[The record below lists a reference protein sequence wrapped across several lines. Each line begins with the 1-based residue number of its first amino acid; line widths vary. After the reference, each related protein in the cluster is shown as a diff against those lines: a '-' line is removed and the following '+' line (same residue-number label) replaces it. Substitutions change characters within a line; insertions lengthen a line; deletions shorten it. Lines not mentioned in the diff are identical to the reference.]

1 MARPDEISSTE
12 KLLDTIRDDR
22 EPPSGSPDA
31 SSSSIA
37 TPEKIRPFFS
47 QAISLGKK
55 IHIGVDIGY
64 LDLRLAKIDRS
75 SDKKT
80 ELIDYRIVPF
90 DPGITK
96 ESPQFPQFLKSA
108 LTEFCGPAKKCEIWS
123 NISAAGVEPRYLRI
137 PKVPK
142 KQIANAAYWS
152 FKKETPL
159 DEKEQIFDFLVLDEI
174 TDGGIEKIEV
184 MAYAAPKQEIA
195 ELRDTF
201 SKSGFPLK
209 GVTDVPFT
217 FQDLIKTDWLGSNGD
232 SVCCLYIGRGWSR
245 IDIFSKGN
253 LVLSRGIK
261 AGTTSMIE
269 TLKEELNS
277 NRSEISLEIIDSD
290 GLSTTESTES
300 RPEIDTEQATKILYA
315 IIRDSSQ
322 PIEKETLSDLQAEI
336 GSDITEDEMFKMT
349 LPALE
354 RMINQVSKTLEHYA
368 LNFGND
374 RVGKI
379 FVSGRLSVDM
389 RVVKYIGDKLEITG
403 EAVDPFSP
411 KPPFSIKPDIP
422 ETASDRS
429 TFAPAVG
436 LALSSNAISPN
447 FIFTYEDKDR
457 LIRVDR
463 INRLVFGA
471 FLIMMVLC
479 IGFYQWQGYTIVQ
492 KEVRVNQLQ
501 QQLYKYIPRVDQ
513 NSIQRLVA
521 QIKSRKKTLKSHGE
535 KYLGLSVISE
545 LSNLT
550 PTDIQLLSLS
560 ADLPRVL
567 KGKKEENVKKTLILE
582 GIVNGNRK
590 TFESIL
596 ARYMLKLNSS
606 LIFNKPSITER
617 SLEIFDDKKV
627 LRFTTHLELI

>member
-1 MARPDEISSTE
+1 MRPVASPLMNVISPPIADLRASEGLHGPASSPGSLRLMRINAMSEVRSRYFMRPWIRSICSRILESSRHTCIVSST
-12 KLLDTIRDDR
+12 
-22 EPPSGSPDA
+22 
-31 SSSSIA
+31 
-37 TPEKIRPFFS
+37 
-47 QAISLGKK
+47 
-55 IHIGVDIGY
+55 
-64 LDLRLAKIDRS
+64 
-75 SDKKT
+75 
-80 ELIDYRIVPF
+80 
-90 DPGITK
+90 
-96 ESPQFPQFLKSA
+96 
-108 LTEFCGPAKKCEIWS
+108 
-123 NISAAGVEPRYLRI
+123 
-137 PKVPK
+137 
-142 KQIANAAYWS
+142 
-152 FKKETPL
+152 
-159 DEKEQIFDFLVLDEI
+159 
-174 TDGGIEKIEV
+174 
-184 MAYAAPKQEIA
+184 
-195 ELRDTF
+195 
-201 SKSGFPLK
+201 
-209 GVTDVPFT
+209 
-217 FQDLIKTDWLGSNGD
+217 D
-232 SVCCLYIGRGWSR
+232 S
-245 IDIFSKGN
+245 
-253 LVLSRGIK
+253 
-261 AGTTSMIE
+261 
-269 TLKEELNS
+269 
-277 NRSEISLEIIDSD
+277 
-290 GLSTTESTES
+290 
-300 RPEIDTEQATKILYA
+300 
-315 IIRDSSQ
+315 
-322 PIEKETLSDLQAEI
+322 
-336 GSDITEDEMFKMT
+336 
-349 LPALE
+349 
-354 RMINQVSKTLEHYA
+354 
-368 LNFGND
+368 
-374 RVGKI
+374 
-379 FVSGRLSVDM
+379 
-389 RVVKYIGDKLEITG
+389 
-403 EAVDPFSP
+403 
-411 KPPFSIKPDIP
+411 
-422 ETASDRS
+422 
-429 TFAPAVG
+429 
-436 LALSSNAISPN
+436 ALSSNAITPN